1 MDTCCADRHAS
12 SRVAVA
18 LALSVTAFA
27 ATSRAADLAVN
38 AYCPFPIGSPR
49 VLGMAGAFTGM
60 GSGAASILANPA
72 AVLRP
77 DGFQVGPANIDYMLF
92 TARQPEGMQSDFG
105 NVGPDLTG
113 REGVTFSGLG
123 IIGRRTGEP
132 RSPHGYGFYLS
143 AESYYFQDGTGG
155 TAELGLI
162 SPRIAFGRAY
172 RDEQLLLAL
181 AVDVSS
187 PDFRYTDP
195 TTASEVDVEYQSLGG
210 VPLELGVLWAP
221 PGRRFQIGARV
232 KGRRESEATSTVP
245 AIDPF
250 PDRVTYPGEWSV
262 GVAFPLGERSPE
274 GVGKWFDRAVVDFD
288 VRGVFP
294 LSGTTG
300 FERFRSDPPLE
311 LLDDPLVQPALGVEI
326 ELYTR
331 IAWLWIGSYHEP
343 ARYAD
348 VDSRVHAT
356 GGLKL
361 RFFKKGRFELYLAA
375 ASDVAERFNV
385 WTVSIATSAATF

>member
-1 MDTCCADRHAS
+1 MMNRQMS
-12 SRVAVA
+12 SRVINKETRRTSGSGMLLSAA
-18 LALSVTAFA
+18 ALSLACLA
-27 ATSRAADLAVN
+27 PRSRAADLAVN

-49 VLGMAGAFTGM
+49 VVGMAGAFTGM
-60 GSGAASILANPA
+60 GSGAESILANPA

-77 DGFQVGPANIDYMLF
+77 DGFDLGPANIDYMLF
-92 TARQPEGMQSDFG
+92 TARQPEGFQSDFG

-132 RSPHGYGFYLS
+132 RSRYGYGFYLS

-172 RDEQLLLAL
+172 RDEQLLIAL
-181 AVDVSS
+181 AADVSS

-195 TTASEVDVEYQSLGG
+195 GTGGEVDVEYQSLGG
-210 VPLELGVLWAP
+210 VPFELGVLWAP
-221 PGRRFQIGARV
+221 PGKRFQIGARL

-274 GVGKWFDRAVVDFD
+274 
-288 VRGVFP
+288 
-294 LSGTTG
+294 
-300 FERFRSDPPLE
+300 
-311 LLDDPLVQPALGVEI
+311 
-326 ELYTR
+326 
-331 IAWLWIGSYHEP
+331 
-343 ARYAD
+343 
-348 VDSRVHAT
+348 
-356 GGLKL
+356 
-361 RFFKKGRFELYLAA
+361 
-375 ASDVAERFNV
+375 
-385 WTVSIATSAATF
+385 